1 MVNVEEMGKH
11 VEKTLCTDVPKVQY
25 TPAKFNLGYL
35 NLVCFAK
42 VNYFYVK
49 EISNIECAK

>member
-42 VNYFYVK
+42 VNYFY
-49 EISNIECAK
+49 AKVRKACKYVE